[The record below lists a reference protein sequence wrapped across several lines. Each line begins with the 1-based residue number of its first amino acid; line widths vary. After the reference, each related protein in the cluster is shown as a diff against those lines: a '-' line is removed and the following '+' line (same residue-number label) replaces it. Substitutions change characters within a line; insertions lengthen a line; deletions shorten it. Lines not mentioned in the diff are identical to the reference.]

1 MASAEVMNGIA
12 EDGEEWSWDSPTSV
26 APAYTLPSSPQN
38 KQSLDFSH
46 ITPAQLGISTQSFI
60 PSSNGKDKTRVS
72 QLKAKRRSTVGVRG
86 SPETNSLIRYIA
98 QQRLKSPAVT
108 PQPLQASPFY
118 PRGLSSLKQ
127 KMASFQNLL
136 EVEEDPKQAEQKE
149 TGGGSPV
156 LGKENVGPQGHPLPA
171 GPPSS
176 KKPRVGPL
184 TEKAGEAAQ
193 ATPPFLDLAPLHSR
207 CHPEQHQVE
216 QTAHVESSADSV
228 RRLCSE
234 QLESS
239 QVDSEKPSPVEIT
252 RCQTE
257 EVACGST
264 GRSPWPRRIDQN
276 AIPLTPTRCTPT
288 KEQWTWT
295 TAAESPCLD
304 PPAHT
309 SACPGATSTQQ
320 QKKRVRFGAPLSP
333 EFFDKCLPP
342 STPLQKGGTP
352 APAPASGGSQL
363 RSLLKTPQRCGPA
376 LPQPDFSS
384 PSLADPSPP
393 VTSLEE
399 EEEGKVTAPVVAE
412 ESVGSPEDRDVAP
425 LVRKTLA
432 QRRSPLPKTTPGSPQ
447 TPSRLK
453 ETEVDTVPDPIPNS
467 TPEPTP
473 EPLIGPTPEQPVGPS
488 PASKQPIGPIPAE
501 PTGPA
506 PAARSRGRK
515 RKQPEE
521 NNTAERKRPSRSAAI
536 SASGKMKVSIAASLF
551 SLWL

>member
-12 EDGEEWSWDSPTSV
+12 EDGEEWSWDSPASV
-26 APAYTLPSSPQN
+26 VPAYTLPSTPQN
-38 KQSLDFSH
+38 KQSLDFSQV
-46 ITPAQLGISTQSFI
+46 TPAQLGISTQSFI

-98 QQRLKSPAVT
+98 QQKLKSPAVT

-136 EVEEDPKQAEQKE
+136 EVEEDPKQAEQKD

-156 LGKENVGPQGHPLPA
+156 LGKENVGPQGRPLPA

-193 ATPPFLDLAPLHSR
+193 ATPPSLGLAPLRSR

-239 QVDSEKPSPVEIT
+239 QVDSEKPSPVELT
-252 RCQTE
+252 CCQTE
-257 EVACGST
+257 EVACGSP
-264 GRSPWPRRIDQN
+264 GRSPGPRRIDQN
-276 AIPLTPTRCTPT
+276 AIPFTPTRCTPT

-304 PPAHT
+304 PPGMRTSQSLPFPPLSPLATHPTAHT
-309 SACPGATSTQQ
+309 SACPGATSTQR

-333 EFFDKCLPP
+333 EFFDKHLPP

-352 APAPASGGSQL
+352 APAPASGGSRL

-399 EEEGKVTAPVVAE
+399 EG
-412 ESVGSPEDRDVAP
+412 G
-425 LVRKTLA
+425 
-432 QRRSPLPKTTPGSPQ
+432 G
-447 TPSRLK
+447 
-453 ETEVDTVPDPIPNS
+453 
-467 TPEPTP
+467 
-473 EPLIGPTPEQPVGPS
+473 GG
-488 PASKQPIGPIPAE
+488 
-501 PTGPA
+501 
-506 PAARSRGRK
+506 GRK
-515 RKQPEE
+515 GRV
-521 NNTAERKRPSRSAAI
+521 TMRSHRLGMHYI
-536 SASGKMKVSIAASLF
+536 HS
-551 SLWL
+551 